1 MIVGV
6 IGNCQARELTKCFQR
21 HYPDLE
27 VRCYFSGYE
36 EDRQRVDDEVASL
49 DVVISQWFP
58 DDFPILSTSKLRE
71 RAKSFISVPLFSFT
85 GFHPD
90 ITYLK
95 ENGADFASPV
105 GAYHSR
111 IVAACYALGLP
122 ERRVARLFN
131 KYVYQGLGYFDE
143 LPKAAARF
151 DQVHEK
157 AGFRLSTKSF
167 SVPFMHTINHPT
179 GLAIS
184 TLTQELADKMGLDTA
199 GWDAQVDVHEDGLAD
214 DTVWPIYPELARVVG
229 GEGSTAF
236 KITNKKP
243 NVTKNPLDLEDFIA
257 GSYEVYSRRQMDT
270 KPIEA
275 TIRFLGSVIR

>member
-36 EDRQRVDDEVASL
+36 EDRQRVDEEVASL

-58 DDFPILSTSKLRE
+58 DDFPVLGTSGLRG
-71 RAKSFISVPLFSFT
+71 RSRSFISVPMFSFT

-95 ENGADFASPV
+95 EKGADFASPV

-111 IVAACYALGLP
+111 IVAGSYVLGLA
-122 ERRVARLFN
+122 EKRVGRLFN
-131 KYVYQGLGYFDE
+131 KFVYQGLGYFDE
-143 LPKAAARF
+143 LPKASARF
-151 DQVHEK
+151 NQVHEK
-157 AGFRLSTKSF
+157 VGFKLSTESF
-167 SVPFMHTINHPT
+167 SVPFMHTVNHPT

-184 TLTQELADKMGLDTA
+184 LLTKELAEKIGLDTD
-199 GWDAQVDVHEDGLAD
+199 GWSTEADIAEDGLAD
-214 DTVWPIYPELARVVG
+214 DTVWPIYPELARAFG
-229 GEGSTAF
+229 GEGSTSF
-236 KITNKKP
+236 QITNRKP
-243 NVTKNPLDLEDFIA
+243 NITKNPISLEEFIA
-257 GSYEVYSRRQMDT
+257 GSYEIYAQRQMDQ

-275 TIRFLGSVIR
+275 TVRFLSSVVR

>member
-21 HYPDLE
+21 HYSDLE

-36 EDRQRVDDEVASL
+36 EDRQRVDAEVASL

-58 DDFPILSTSKLRE
+58 DDFPILGTSVLRE
-71 RAKSFISVPLFSFT
+71 RSKSFISVPMFSFT

-111 IVAACYALGLP
+111 IVAGSYALGLA
-122 ERRVARLFN
+122 EKRVGRLFN
-131 KYVYQGLGYFDE
+131 RFIYQGLGYFDE
-143 LPKAAARF
+143 LPKASARF
-151 DQVHEK
+151 NQVHEK
-157 AGFRLSTKSF
+157 VGFKLSTKSF
-167 SVPFMHTINHPT
+167 SVPFMHTVNHPT

-184 TLTQELADKMGLDTA
+184 LLTKELAEKIGLDTD
-199 GWDAQVDVHEDGLAD
+199 GWSTEADIAEDGLAD
-214 DTVWPIYPELARVVG
+214 DTVWPIYPELARAFG
-229 GEGSTAF
+229 GEGSTSF
-236 KITNKKP
+236 QITNRKP
-243 NVTKNPLDLEDFIA
+243 NITKNPLSLEEFIA
-257 GSYEVYSRRQMDT
+257 GSYEIYAQRQMDQ

-275 TIRFLGSVIR
+275 TVRFLSSVVR